1 MEIKDVLKNIN
12 SILPSLA
19 DGLQINNC
27 DINILTLYGSF
38 DFSYYHNLE
47 IIFSEPSYISVPIVL
62 HTEDLKVRMGNEDEQ
77 NIIKNQCDT
86 IDNDDKL
93 FVFENNV
100 NKYYL
105 FAKDIKINKGLVYYY
120 KRNELKPGERIAD
133 WL

>member
-27 DINILTLYGSF
+27 DINILTLYSSF

-62 HTEDLKVRMGNEDEQ
+62 HTEDLKVRMGNEDE
-77 NIIKNQCDT
+77 
-86 IDNDDKL
+86 
-93 FVFENNV
+93 
-100 NKYYL
+100 
-105 FAKDIKINKGLVYYY
+105 
-120 KRNELKPGERIAD
+120 
-133 WL
+133 